1 MKNIEQKMDKISKKL
16 MSAILLVEMLLVA
29 CTNGESEFDQ
39 SSNVISSSSL
49 INETEMA
56 TTFASGKGTISDPY
70 MINTPEEFK
79 YFREQVNLGNDFI
92 NQYIVLNTNLNVTES
107 IWQPIG
113 SRSRKFMGNFDGN
126 GKTISG
132 VLKATYDVEVFG
144 FFGYIVYGTISN
156 LNITAT
162 IDASNV
168 APEATSY
175 IGSVAGRCDGTM
187 VNCSNKGLVQG
198 PKAAS
203 RSVRIGG
210 LTGSLTSGKMI
221 NCENQGDVKGG
232 NAIDD
237 VDFFV
242 AGLTA
247 INEGDIINS
256 NNNGNIE
263 GGVTRNGFSCVGGL
277 AGYLMS
283 KGSIDNSKN
292 LGTIVV
298 GVSTSSNKSFTG
310 LLVGRTNNN
319 VPSNDGYNVY
329 ASCYNLNGNGEI
341 SGNVAQY
348 LIGSCKA
355 TVISDLK

>member
-1 MKNIEQKMDKISKKL
+1 MKKKGQKMDKISKKL

-29 CTNGESEFDQ
+29 CTNGESDFNQ
-39 SSNVISSSSL
+39 NSNVISSSSL
-49 INETEMA
+49 INETEIA
-56 TTFASGKGTISDPY
+56 TTFASGTGTISDPY
-70 MINTPEEFK
+70 MINTIEQFK

-92 NQYIVLNTNLNVTES
+92 NQYIVLNTNINVTES
-107 IWQPIG
+107 IWKPIG

-126 GKTISG
+126 GMTISG
-132 VLKATYDVEVFG
+132 ILKATYDVEVFG
-144 FFGYIVYGTISN
+144 FFGYTLYGTISN
-156 LNITAT
+156 LNIAAE

-175 IGSVAGRCDGTM
+175 IGAVVGRCDGSM
-187 VNCSNKGLVQG
+187 INCTNSGLVQG

-210 LTGSLTSGKMI
+210 LTASLSEGKI
-221 NCENQGDVKGG
+221 VNCKNYGDVKGG

-242 AGLTA
+242 GGIAA
-247 INEGDIINS
+247 INEGEIINC

-263 GGVTRNGFSCVGGL
+263 GGVTRKGFSNVGGI

-283 KGSIDNSKN
+283 NGSIDSSNNS
-292 LGTIVV
+292 GTIVS
-298 GVSTSSNKSFTG
+298 GISSLIEGAFTG

-319 VPSNDGYNVY
+319 VPSNNGYNVY
-329 ASCYNLNGNGEI
+329 ASCYNANGNGEI
-341 SGNVAQY
+341 SGSSAQY